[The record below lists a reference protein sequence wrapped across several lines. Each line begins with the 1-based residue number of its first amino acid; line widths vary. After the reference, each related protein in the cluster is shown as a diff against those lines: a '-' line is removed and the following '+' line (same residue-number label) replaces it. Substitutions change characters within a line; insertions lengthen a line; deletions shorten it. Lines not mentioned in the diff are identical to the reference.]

1 MTLEEAILQLKN
13 YFATHK
19 RLPSYQELA
28 KLYGY
33 ASKNA
38 CQHIVA
44 KLIEAEIVKKDS
56 MGKLIPGNK
65 FFTIPLLGSIKAGL
79 PQEEFQNFMNSISID
94 QFLIRRPGNCYA
106 LQVKGDSMVDAGILE
121 GDIVII
127 DKGKLPK
134 KNDIIVAQ
142 IDDKFTLKHFQ
153 YKKGKIVLMPA
164 NPRYK
169 PLYPNDS
176 LVIFGVV
183 ISVIRKYH

>member
-1 MTLEEAILQLKN
+1 MTLEEAIQKLKE
-13 YFATHK
+13 YFYNHK

-38 CQHIVA
+38 SRYIVS
-44 KLIEAEIVKKDS
+44 KLIEAGIVEKDN
-56 MGKLIPGNK
+56 MGKLIPGNN
-65 FFTIPLLGSIKAGL
+65 FFTIPLLGSIKAGI

-94 QFLIRRPGNCYA
+94 QFLIKNLSSCYA
-106 LQVKGDSMVDAGILE
+106 LQVKGDSMIEAGIFE

-127 DKGKLPK
+127 DKGKPPQ

-142 IDDKFTLKHFQ
+142 IDDKFTLKYFQ
-153 YKKGKIVLMPA
+153 HKKGKIVLMPA
-164 NPRYK
+164 NSSYK